1 MKAGDMVEKGDL
13 LVDGTIP
20 IYDDSETLV
29 NSHEIHADAEI
40 YAKTVYTYQTSLPI
54 MRTVKARTD
63 RVRYGLYLE
72 ILGNTFY
79 FLMPS
84 YSENPWEFVMEQEQ
98 VKIFEDFYLPI
109 YIGKVKAYEYVPY
122 ERSYSE
128 EEVNLL
134 AQSYLDEYMEKLS
147 EKGIQILGSDG
158 KIEQG
163 ESEWQIEGIIN
174 VIEDIASEIP
184 AVLENQEEI

>member
-1 MKAGDMVEKGDL
+1 M
-13 LVDGTIP
+13 
-20 IYDDSETLV
+20 
-29 NSHEIHADAEI
+29 
-40 YAKTVYTYQTSLPI
+40 
-54 MRTVKARTD
+54 
-63 RVRYGLYLE
+63 
-72 ILGNTFY
+72 
-79 FLMPS
+79 
-84 YSENPWEFVMEQEQ
+84 
-98 VKIFEDFYLPI
+98 
-109 YIGKVKAYEYVPY
+109 KAYEYVPY

-147 EKGIQILGSDG
+147 EKGIQILGSYG

>member
-1 MKAGDMVEKGDL
+1 
-13 LVDGTIP
+13 
-20 IYDDSETLV
+20 
-29 NSHEIHADAEI
+29 
-40 YAKTVYTYQTSLPI
+40 